1 MVPRLRLL
9 APRTT
14 DRRALN
20 QAHDAT
26 ACKKQ
31 GFFVA
36 GFETPGEYVALHDEY
51 IPLSRAICCRPCVQN
66 DDRVSVAALAAITG
80 AEKENFTADDIVV
93 VSAECRGSTRGAPST
108 RPAARAAS
116 GVAADGPTCPANM
129 FVQGFAE
136 DVRAN
141 PSSASGDQY
150 YYPTGGARCCAPRL
164 LLRSG
169 EAIATERCECTRQ
182 TSQYAVGCGAANTPE
197 SAQKAG
203 ALIYAFENEVSAETT
218 AGNVVQVPVTPLSC
232 CKVCVSPNARPG
244 TETCASLDFCNAR
257 GACDANGRCACDA
270 GYAGDACETAL
281 VEGGS
286 ASPTVT
292 TANLMKIAAAFVVG
306 GLAWF
311 PAARFFGWDRR
322 HRGAA
327 DDLEEEL
334 LGAERRERVDD
345 WEFEASDLSTSDEED
360 SGPEAATRD
369 AISCEGEA
377 EVAADAAGEAA
388 GEPAGEAIAGAR
400 GSLGDASDPREPPA
414 EMRED
419 EAHDTAAP
427 PAEKPAEVAD
437 SGKGKSDGGGFSS
450 ECNVCMSAPVQV
462 VLIPCGHA
470 CMCRKCSRRMRRCP
484 VCRTEVERRQKLYLA
499 AE

>member
-1 MVPRLRLL
+1 MR
-9 APRTT
+9 
-14 DRRALN
+14 
-20 QAHDAT
+20 
-26 ACKKQ
+26 
-31 GFFVA
+31 G
-36 GFETPGEYVALHDEY
+36 
-51 IPLSRAICCRPCVQN
+51 
-66 DDRVSVAALAAITG
+66 DDHASVAAIAAIAG
-80 AEKENFTADDIVV
+80 AKNFTADDVV
-93 VSAECRGSTRGAPST
+93 AVSAECRASARGAPGAG
-108 RPAARAAS
+108 PAPRSAS
-116 GVAADGPTCPANM
+116 GVAADGPSCPADT
-129 FVQGFAE
+129 FLQGFAQ

-141 PSSASGDQY
+141 PSGASGDQY

-169 EAIATERCECTRQ
+169 ESIATERCECTRQ

-203 ALIYAFENEVSAETT
+203 SLVYAFENEVSAETT

-257 GACDANGRCACDA
+257 GACDADGHCACDA

-286 ASPTVT
+286 ATPTVT

-306 GLAWF
+306 GVLWF

-322 HRGAA
+322 RRGAG

-334 LGAERRERVDD
+334 LGAEQRERVND

-360 SGPEAATRD
+360 AEPQD
-369 AISCEGEA
+369 ADVPDAVGDEGEA
-377 EVAADAAGEAA
+377 EAAAETAAETAA
-388 GEPAGEAIAGAR
+388 ENR
-400 GSLGDASDPREPPA
+400 DGSDDASEPREPPA

-419 EAHDTAAP
+419 EADDAAAA
-427 PAEKPAEVAD
+427 PAEKPADVAGTEK
-437 SGKGKSDGGGFSS
+437 GKGEGGGFSS

-470 CMCRKCSRRMRRCP
+470 CLCRKCSRRMRRCP

-499 AE
+499 TD

>member
-1 MVPRLRLL
+1 MR
-9 APRTT
+9 
-14 DRRALN
+14 
-20 QAHDAT
+20 
-26 ACKKQ
+26 
-31 GFFVA
+31 G
-36 GFETPGEYVALHDEY
+36 
-51 IPLSRAICCRPCVQN
+51 
-66 DDRVSVAALAAITG
+66 DDRASVAAIAAIAG
-80 AEKENFTADDIVV
+80 ATNFTADDVV
-93 VSAECRGSTRGAPST
+93 AVSAECRGSARGAPGAG
-108 RPAARAAS
+108 PAPRSAS
-116 GVAADGPTCPANM
+116 GVAADGPSCPADT
-129 FVQGFAE
+129 FLQGFAQ

-141 PSSASGDQY
+141 PSGASGDQY

-169 EAIATERCECTRQ
+169 ESIATERCECTRQ
-182 TSQYAVGCGAANTPE
+182 TSQFAVGCGAANTPE

-203 ALIYAFENEVSAETT
+203 SLVYAFENEVSAETT

-286 ASPTVT
+286 AAPTVT

-306 GLAWF
+306 GCLWF

-322 HRGAA
+322 RGGAA

-334 LGAERRERVDD
+334 LGAEQRERVND
-345 WEFEASDLSTSDEED
+345 WDFEASDLSTSDEED
-360 SGPEAATRD
+360 AESEAAAPD
-369 AISCEGEA
+369 APGDEGEA
-377 EVAADAAGEAA
+377 DTAEDTAEGAAGEAA
-388 GEPAGEAIAGAR
+388 GEAFAR
-400 GSLGDASDPREPPA
+400 NRDGSGDASEPREPPA

-419 EAHDTAAP
+419 EADETSAS
-427 PAEKPAEVAD
+427 PAEKPAEVAG
-437 SGKGKSDGGGFSS
+437 SEKGKGDGGGFSS

-470 CMCRKCSRRMRRCP
+470 CLCRKCARRMRRCP

-499 AE
+499 TE